1 MSIPSNDDTQQKPA
15 ESTKPEEVTLEEQ
28 LETANKRQ
36 KDTQA
41 DYTKGQQ
48 ANKGLEAEIKLLRD
62 QIANQTTV
70 VVSKEEQET
79 LDKLKYD
86 DPIEWRKQLNTLEDK
101 AKSESSAKLAELSKE
116 ANSAAGRE
124 FEMSRRQTVLTEFN
138 KSTETPITD
147 EVLAKDVP
155 VRITDKLANNE
166 ITFEEMLEEVAT
178 YLGTKR
184 VVKNEETLEQP
195 DLGKSGGG
203 SKPGDYKPEAGLSED
218 YANDVY

>member
-1 MSIPSNDDTQQKPA
+1 MSIPSNDDTQHKPA
-15 ESTKPEEVTLEEQ
+15 ESTEPTIEEQ

-48 ANKGLEAEIKLLRD
+48 TNKGLEAELKLLRD
-62 QIANQTTV
+62 QIANQITV
-70 VVSKEEQET
+70 VVSKEEQEN

-86 DPIEWRKQLNTLEDK
+86 DPAEWRKQLNTLEDK

-124 FEMSRRQTVLTEFN
+124 FEVDRRHTVLTEFN

-155 VRITDKLANNE
+155 VRITDKLTNNE
-166 ITFEEMLEEVAT
+166 ITFEAFLEEVAT
-178 YLGTKR
+178 YLGTKK
-184 VVKNEETLEQP
+184 VVRNEETLEQP
-195 DLGKSGGG
+195 NLGKSGGG
-203 SKPGDYKPEAGLSED
+203 AKPGDYKPEAGLSED